1 LLLLTDEGLLQ
12 QRLTD
17 PRWGHWRRYWA
28 QVEGQPSDADLEPL
42 RTGIELQGRPTLPAR
57 ARPLADLEVAEA
69 AVGERNPPIR
79 VRRFLPLVRRAAWHI
94 HGSGREG
101 LEIEDLVQAGIVALT
116 ECAQRHTGPTE
127 DGFAAYAK
135 LRVRGAMVDLVR
147 RSTPLSRSASDRRK
161 LLAGAAQTLTTTLGR
176 APTEDELAEA
186 MGMTTAALGELRASS
201 EPMRFEPIDDTY
213 SDSDMAFADDR
224 PDSFELLADE
234 QTRGVVVAAIAGL
247 PERLQRV
254 IQLYFVEELNLAEIA
269 EVLSVSVPRVHQLKA
284 QALDKLRSALGD
296 EFDVL

>member
-1 LLLLTDEGLLQ
+1 MNHDH
-12 QRLTD
+12 RSF
-17 PRWGHWRRYWA
+17 A
-28 QVEGQPSDADLEPL
+28 A
-42 RTGIELQGRPTLPAR
+42 AR
-57 ARPLADLEVAEA
+57 AYQGGTAD
-69 AVGERNPPIR
+69 RI
-79 VRRFLPLVRRAAWHI
+79 RRFLPMVRRLAWHV
-94 HGSGREG
+94 HGSGRAG
-101 LEIEDLVQAGIVALT
+101 IEIEDLVQAGLVALT
-116 ECAQRHTGPTE
+116 ECAQKHNAPTE

-147 RSTPLSRSASDRRK
+147 RSTPLSRAASDRRR
-161 LLAGAAQTLTTTLGR
+161 LLAGAAQALTTTLGR

-224 PDSFELLADE
+224 PDSFEILADE
-234 QTRGVVVAAIAGL
+234 QSRAAVVAAISGL
-247 PERLQRV
+247 PERLQMV

-284 QALDKLRSALGD
+284 QALDKLRAALGD